1 MGRLV
6 DIDDLVDARDVA
18 HILHLSAPT
27 SVFVY
32 QGRYPDMPR
41 PILDRGANRARL
53 WLRQEIEEWAKMR
66 GLPRDSDASET

>member
-1 MGRLV
+1 MV

-18 HILHLSAPT
+18 QILHLSAPT

-53 WLRQEIEEWAKMR
+53 WLRQEVEDWAR
-66 GLPRDSDASET
+66 GRDLPRNSEGSDT